1 MYEQRKERVLHKTKQ
16 IEKVRADKKKNKLKR
31 VEVDDEK
38 LMAGRINSKE
48 QMAQRLL
55 KNKLRTIK
63 AKEID
68 SEVRFSNPLMGD
80 DESDIYLSDEEV
92 DRNEGIEIDP
102 NERVPGEV
110 DNDDA
115 YVIRKPLT
123 EMEKRRKMLG
133 RKKKRE

>member
-1 MYEQRKERVLHKTKQ
+1 MYEQRKERILHKTKQ
-16 IEKVRADKKKNKLKR
+16 IEKVRADKKKKLKR

-38 LMAGRINSKE
+38 LMAGRISSKE
-48 QMAQRLL
+48 QLAQQLIR
-55 KNKLRTIK
+55 NKLKTAK

-68 SEVRFSNPLMGD
+68 SEVKFSNPLMGD
-80 DESDIYLSDEEV
+80 DESDIYLSDEEIN
-92 DRNEGIEIDP
+92 RNEDIEIDP

-115 YVIRKPLT
+115 YVIRKPMT

-133 RKKKRE
+133 RKKMRE

>member
-55 KNKLRTIK
+55 KN
-63 AKEID
+63 D

>member
-92 DRNEGIEIDP
+92 DRRLIQMKGCR
-102 NERVPGEV
+102 ER
-110 DNDDA
+110 
-115 YVIRKPLT
+115 LT
-123 EMEKRRKMLG
+123 MTMPTSFENP
-133 RKKKRE
+133 